1 MKRLL
6 TAVFFLISYPISA
19 TADIAVI
26 VNKDNPIESISQR
39 QLIDMYMGKYV
50 AFPNGDMAV
59 TYDYEK
65 SHPLRGPFF
74 LALTGRNE
82 SQINAYWSR
91 IKFSGKVS
99 PPQSFSSP
107 STILENIRNTP
118 NAIGYVPADFVTGDV
133 KVIYQIDD

>member
-1 MKRLL
+1 MNRLL
-6 TAVFFLISYPISA
+6 FTLTILTSYPLSA
-19 TADIAVI
+19 SADIAVI
-26 VNKDNPIESISQR
+26 VNKDNPVESISQR

-50 AFPNGDMAV
+50 AFPNGEMAI

-65 SHPLRGPFF
+65 SHPLRSPFF

-99 PPQSFSSP
+99 PPQYFSSP
-107 STILENIRNTP
+107 SAILENIVNTP
-118 NAIGYVPADFVTGDV
+118 NAIGYIPKELVTGDV
-133 KVIYQIDD
+133 KVIYHFDD